1 MTASL
6 LVITFYLILGW
17 NLPLCNFLQF
27 RLFVTEQLGGHSF
40 QFHSVTLVGY
50 LLLYIL
56 YLILCLI
63 KSVFPHC
70 FDLCNFTLLL
80 MLLFL
85 SLSSIGVFFLFFLL
99 FFFFGQ
105 ETGIYWWAWGRRG
118 QHRGSHECRPAICP
132 GATISD
138 YLTPQPSRMSR
149 FSDIF
154 SNSST
159 WTLVNSHFLEMWI
172 FWWPGNWTLALRRA
186 SVTCSL
192 FCRLVWMD
200 IMTLLV
206 WTLATSPW
214 VFPKAAHIPVW
225 SLDWDQHASC
235 DCPLERTVHWKGLS
249 PSSLYR

>member
-1 MTASL
+1 MS
-6 LVITFYLILGW
+6 GW

-27 RLFVTEQLGGHSF
+27 RLFVTDQLGGHSF

-56 YLILCLI
+56 HLILCLI
-63 KSVFPHC
+63 KSVFPQL
-70 FDLCNFTLLL
+70 FWS
-80 MLLFL
+80 LLFYLAFDVTIL
-85 SLSSIGVFFLFFLL
+85 SLSSLGVFFLFFLSS
-99 FFFFGQ
+99 FFFGQ
-105 ETGIYWWAWGRRG
+105 ETRIYWWAWGRRG
-118 QHRGSHECRPAICP
+118 QHGGSHECRPAICP
-132 GATISD
+132 GAMNSD

-159 WTLVNSHFLEMWI
+159 WTLVNPHFLEMWI
-172 FWWPGNWTLALRRA
+172 FWRPGNLTLALRRA
-186 SVTCSL
+186 SVTCFL
-192 FCRLVWMD
+192 FCR
-200 IMTLLV
+200 LV

-225 SLDWDQHASC
+225 SLDWDQM
-235 DCPLERTVHWKGLS
+235 PVVTVHWKGLS